1 LTDWIILVEVGERVS
16 SACSVMNESPAARD
30 VDLSGRATKAVD
42 LGASRRETDA
52 TTRRL
57 LR

>member
-1 LTDWIILVEVGERVS
+1 
-16 SACSVMNESPAARD
+16 MNESPAARD